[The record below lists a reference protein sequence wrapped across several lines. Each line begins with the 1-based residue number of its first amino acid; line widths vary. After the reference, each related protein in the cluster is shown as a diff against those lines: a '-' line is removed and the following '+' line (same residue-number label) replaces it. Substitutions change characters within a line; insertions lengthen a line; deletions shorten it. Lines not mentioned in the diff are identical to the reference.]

1 MHPPALAFACCA
13 MQCLYH
19 RLASGHSVCMR
30 RPAPSSVLW
39 EGVAHGLQGSEMI
52 IAIVE
57 PQQYARYVGIA
68 CAGLRIT
75 STDDLLSAGWKPPA
89 RVDRDEDFEFVPT
102 PEMRPDD
109 RPQPERSTPR
119 R

>member
-1 MHPPALAFACCA
+1 MSTA
-13 MQCLYH
+13 MVELH
-19 RLASGHSVCMR
+19 RN
-30 RPAPSSVLW
+30 
-39 EGVAHGLQGSEMI
+39 
-52 IAIVE
+52 
-57 PQQYARYVGIA
+57 ARYVGVA
-68 CAGLRIT
+68 CSGLRIT

-89 RVDRDEDFEFVPT
+89 RVERDEDFDFVPT